1 VRLDHLLSKE
11 CLLELSTGIRPVQIE
26 THLVGA
32 LVGLSVTTSRVVKGF
47 GPSSRVSHRRLTVF
61 SSVLKELETTT
72 SRRRCVEPTAHEW
85 DVEFR
90 MRHGAP

>member
-1 VRLDHLLSKE
+1 
-11 CLLELSTGIRPVQIE
+11 VQIE

-61 SSVLKELETTT
+61 SSVLKESDT
-72 SRRRCVEPTAHEW
+72 SSDTFGTDAAASSPARLMVRPVL
-85 DVEFR
+85 R
-90 MRHGAP
+90 MRHVAP